1 MADGTLRYRAFLSY
15 SHRDAAVT
23 QRLHRRLERYRI
35 PRSLRRPDAPDA
47 ALPPRLHPVFRDRDE
62 LASSGRLS
70 GSIEHALDE
79 SEALIV
85 VCSPAAV
92 ASPWVGQEI
101 AYFRRRHPDRLVL
114 AFVVAG
120 DPGRD
125 PRVDPEH
132 AALPLAL
139 VLEDSEHPDAALGE
153 PLAADARAEGDGF
166 AHAFLKLVAGLI
178 GVRYDDLRRRDQR
191 RRQRGWM
198 LAFAGA
204 LSLSAVFAFLAWEA
218 TRARDAARA
227 AQQRAELELRSEQQT
242 REFLISVFQL
252 ADANEARGNEITVR
266 EVLDRAV
273 QRIDRTSFDRP
284 AIRARFLA
292 TLGQAY
298 SSLGLNRQGA
308 DLLRR
313 SIADGEAASADV
325 DLRRQRIDSGIELA
339 DTLFDMGEY
348 EPGLDALG
356 RVDAADPD
364 TRQRVLS
371 ANVRGEILSYLER
384 DADAERAYRQAIS
397 IAASLPDDPDF
408 VAAERARSLAGLA
421 TLAAFAGDAEA
432 AETGFAESVRLLQGV
447 FGADHPRTISA
458 TISLGSAAYQRGRR
472 DAARE
477 AWTKALALADRV
489 YEPGGPQAGTLRNN
503 LGLLLFEEGDLDA
516 AEPML
521 REALASDRKHRSESF
536 DDLAYPLHNLGYLL
550 LSRGQV
556 DEAEPLL
563 REGVSIAEPTA
574 HRMLGPLLNALA
586 DLECGRDRDEI
597 GAALAQRALDVA
609 DTADAEGTDAWR
621 RAQARI
627 TRAACGV
634 ETPTA
639 TLRDDL
645 KAIRVRWPQRKNPF
659 VVRAE
664 AQVDALRR

>member
-1 MADGTLRYRAFLSY
+1 MSPAPLRYRAFLSY
-15 SHRDAAVT
+15 CHRDAVT
-23 QRLHRRLERYRI
+23 TALLHRRLEAFRV
-35 PRSLRRPDAPDA
+35 PRRLRRIEADADA
-47 ALPPRLHPVFRDRDE
+47 DALPPRLHPIFRDRDE

-70 GSIEHALDE
+70 SSIERALDE

-101 AYFRRRHPDRLVL
+101 AYFRRRYPDRPVL
-114 AFVVAG
+114 AFVVGG

-125 PRVDPEH
+125 PRIDPEH
-132 AALPLAL
+132 AAFPLAL
-139 VLEDSEHPDAALGE
+139 LVEDADLPGGALGE

-166 AHAFLKLVAGLI
+166 AHAFLKLVAGLL

-191 RRQRGWM
+191 RRQRRWM
-198 LAFAGA
+198 LAFVAA
-204 LSLSAVFAFLAWEA
+204 LALSAVFAFLAWDA

-227 AQQRAELELRSEQQT
+227 AQQRAELELLSEQQT

-273 QRIDRTSFDRP
+273 QRIDRTRFDRP

-298 SSLGLNRQGA
+298 SSLGLNRRGA
-308 DLLRR
+308 ELLQRAVTDLDPK
-313 SIADGEAASADV
+313 ATDPDA
-325 DLRRQRIDSGIELA
+325 RRQRIDSGIELA

-348 EPGLDALG
+348 EPGLAALDA
-356 RVDAADPD
+356 VDVADPD

-384 DADAERAYRQAIS
+384 DAEADAAYRQAMA
-397 IAASLPDDPDF
+397 IAATLTGDADF

-421 TLAAFAGDAEA
+421 TLAAFAGDAKR
-432 AETGFAESVRLLQGV
+432 AEEGFAESVRLLDGV

-458 TISLGSAAYQRGRR
+458 TISLGSASYQRGRR

-477 AWTKALALADRV
+477 AWTRALALADKV

-503 LGLLLFEEGDLDA
+503 LGLLLLEEGDLAA
-516 AEPML
+516 AEPLL
-521 REALASDRKHRSESF
+521 RESLASDRRHRGADF

-550 LSRGQV
+550 LSLGQL
-556 DEAEPLL
+556 DAAEALL
-563 REGVSIAEPTA
+563 REALPIAEA
-574 HRMLGPLLNALA
+574 SGHRMLGPILNALA
-586 DLECGRDRDEI
+586 DLECARGQIDV
-597 GAALAQRALDVA
+597 GAPLAQRAVELGEAAGVTEA
-609 DTADAEGTDAWR
+609 DAWR
-621 RAQARI
+621 AAQARL
-627 TRAACGV
+627 TRASCGV
-634 ETPTA
+634 ATPTLQRD
-639 TLRDDL
+639 LR
-645 KAIRVRWPQRKNPF
+645 VVSERWPQSGNPF
-659 VVRAE
+659 VKRAK
-664 AQVDALRR
+664 AQVAAAQR